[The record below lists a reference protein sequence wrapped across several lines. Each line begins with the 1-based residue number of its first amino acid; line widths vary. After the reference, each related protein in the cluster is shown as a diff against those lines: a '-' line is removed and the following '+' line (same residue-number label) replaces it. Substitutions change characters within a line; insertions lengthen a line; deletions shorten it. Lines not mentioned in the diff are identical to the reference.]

1 MKRAFWILAVG
12 AVVSAVMAAT
22 IGRAADKPVLS
33 VTRLDCG
40 GFQINDLNA
49 FSDTNAYTGLT
60 KRLTDSCYL
69 IRHGDAYMLW
79 DTGLPAALKGQP
91 QDSKA
96 VFVPSLDKTIV
107 EQLAVLGVKPEQIS
121 LIGISHIHGDH
132 TGQAQ
137 AFPQAKLLI
146 GKGDWDLLGTGSPLA
161 ADSVKALA
169 HWLGGGAYEAVMGDK
184 DIFGDG
190 TVMMLNMPGHTPG
203 HHSLMVSLEQTGK
216 LLLTGDLAHFHENY
230 ASNGVPGFNTD
241 RADSLA
247 SLDRF
252 KALAKTMK
260 ATVIIQHDPRDIAK
274 LPAFP
279 AAAR

>member
-33 VTRLDCG
+33 LTRLDCG

-107 EQLAVLGVKPEQIS
+107 EQLAVLASPEQIS
-121 LIGISHIHGDH
+121 LIGISHIRRPHRQPKPFAGEAVDRQGRLGFARH
-132 TGQAQ
+132 RFRPRGGQRESA
-137 AFPQAKLLI
+137 P
-146 GKGDWDLLGTGSPLA
+146 T
-161 ADSVKALA
+161 
-169 HWLGGGAYEAVMGDK
+169 GGG
-184 DIFGDG
+184 G
-190 TVMMLNMPGHTPG
+190 T
-203 HHSLMVSLEQTGK
+203 
-216 LLLTGDLAHFHENY
+216 
-230 ASNGVPGFNTD
+230 
-241 RADSLA
+241 
-247 SLDRF
+247 
-252 KALAKTMK
+252 
-260 ATVIIQHDPRDIAK
+260 
-274 LPAFP
+274 
-279 AAAR
+279 

>member
-1 MKRAFWILAVG
+1 MAGPTPVSALIHAATMVTAGVYMIVRLNPLFIAAPNTMMIIAIIG
-12 AVVSAVMAAT
+12 ALTAVMAAT

-161 ADSVKALA
+161 AV
-169 HWLGGGAYEAVMGDK
+169 
-184 DIFGDG
+184 
-190 TVMMLNMPGHTPG
+190 
-203 HHSLMVSLEQTGK
+203 
-216 LLLTGDLAHFHENY
+216 
-230 ASNGVPGFNTD
+230 
-241 RADSLA
+241 
-247 SLDRF
+247 
-252 KALAKTMK
+252 
-260 ATVIIQHDPRDIAK
+260 
-274 LPAFP
+274 
-279 AAAR
+279 